1 MNRIKSEN
9 IEVLISDD
17 MIHIDDTVHIIKNKI
32 ILFLM
37 NSEKYSENLS
47 REEIYLVT
55 KKEKFVDIKELFN
68 LLSVDRNSISKDKLL
83 LYLSNIDGIDI
94 DAIEDRDSYT
104 YNDLFFMKSKKY
116 KINIPLGTYLNK
128 DKHFFVSNIQK
139 IGNDKIKGILN
150 KTLIKK
156 KLIDSIKYNDTFIL
170 YDNFN
175 SENPIVDNAIY
186 I

>member
-1 MNRIKSEN
+1 M
-9 IEVLISDD
+9 
-17 MIHIDDTVHIIKNKI
+17 
-32 ILFLM
+32 
-37 NSEKYSENLS
+37 
-47 REEIYLVT
+47 T

-186 I
+186 MYNANDILHENILNDNYISVYMALKNMKSNIHQKDKKQNSDVIHTLF